1 MVRSFMRA
9 ALLSGVAS
17 ALVLPAA
24 ARADG
29 TAAATATGSDTTGG
43 DEIVVTGDKPT
54 TVASAATKTD
64 TPIVET
70 PQSISVID
78 ASEIK
83 DLGLQ
88 NLNQALRY
96 VAGITPETRG
106 ADAEVYDQFKLRGF
120 DAPVFLDG
128 LKEFTSASGYAAQQV
143 DVSRLDRIEILKG
156 PSGALYGQ
164 SGPGGLVDEQSKLP
178 LDRSFYGA
186 VSGTYGN
193 YDLYRVDGDV
203 GGRVGQDVLWRVYG
217 SANGAD
223 TQQTYGR
230 RERQTISGAVTLGSG
245 SSTSFTLLGNY
256 SHDPRNGDYGVD
268 PALGTLIANPAGR
281 IPTSFYGGEPGDF
294 FSRSQ
299 ASLTYILKHD
309 FGSGWAFRSS
319 GRYQYVHSDLGI
331 VYTSGGPAA
340 AQDDP
345 TVYSRASYATREQL
359 NDWTFDNQLTGTFD
373 TGPIH
378 HSILLGVDRQVAH
391 SAELY
396 KFGPATD
403 IDVFDPLYGTMPT
416 PANPSQV
423 PDYPGF
429 PADPTFAET
438 HTRQQGVYAQDQ
450 ISVGGL
456 RVALSGRQDWARQ
469 TLGDDVQHNQKF
481 TYRVGALYVT
491 PIGLSPYVSYSTSFE
506 PQSTQLASGGLADP
520 SLGKQFE
527 AGLKY
532 QVPGTPILI
541 TGAWFHIDQTNV
553 LQTNPVTFLG
563 YQAGKVRSRG
573 VEIEATAPLPYGFD
587 TKIAFSRQGVKVLQD
602 VAQPAAVGHGLDSVG
617 RGGVTAYLDWS
628 PKSGGLHGVTVG
640 GDVRHVDS
648 VYGDFYTDPVTLA
661 SNTVRTPAVT
671 LFDALLRFDLDA
683 ANPRLRGLT
692 VGLNSSNLFDKKYL
706 TSCLAQY
713 GWCWY
718 GQRRTVQ
725 GTIGFSW

>member
-1 MVRSFMRA
+1 M
-9 ALLSGVAS
+9 LT
-17 ALVLPAA
+17 PCAA
-24 ARADG
+24 AQAAD
-29 TAAATATGSDTTGG
+29 AAAASNG
-43 DEIVVTGDKPT
+43 DEIVVTGDKPV
-54 TVASAATKTD
+54 TVALSATKTNV
-64 TPIVET
+64 PIAET

-78 ASEIK
+78 ASEVAK
-83 DLGLQ
+83 LGLQ

-96 VAGITPETRG
+96 VAGVTPETRG
-106 ADAEVYDQFKLRGF
+106 ADAEVYDQFTLRGF
-120 DAPVFLDG
+120 AAPVFLDG
-128 LKEFTSASGYAAQQV
+128 LKEFTSATGYAQQQV

-164 SGPGGLVDEQSKLP
+164 SGPGGLVNEQSKLP

-193 YDLYRVDGDV
+193 YNLYRVDGDV
-203 GGRVGQDVLWRVYG
+203 GGRAGQNILWRVYG

-223 TQQTYGR
+223 TQQTYGTR
-230 RERQTISGAVTLGSG
+230 ARQTVSGAVTLGTG
-245 SSTSFTLLGNY
+245 TPTSFTILGNY

-268 PALGTLIANPAGR
+268 PVLGTLIANPAGT
-281 IPTSFYGGEPGDF
+281 ISTHFYGGEPGDF

-299 ASLTYILKHD
+299 ASLTYIFKHD

-331 VYTSGGPAA
+331 VYTSGGPAEAIA
-340 AQDDP
+340 AP

-359 NDWTFDNQLTGTFD
+359 NDWTFDNQLTGQFD
-373 TGPIH
+373 TGPLH
-378 HSILLGVDRQVAH
+378 HNVLLGVDRQVAH

-396 KFGPATD
+396 SFGPATN
-403 IDVFDPLYGTMPT
+403 IDVFNPVYGTMPT
-416 PANPSQV
+416 PANPSLV
-423 PDYPGF
+423 PSYSGVGF
-429 PADPTFAET
+429 GTPNFVET

-456 RVALSGRQDWARQ
+456 RLLLSGRQDWARQ
-469 TLGDDVQHNQKF
+469 TLATEIQHNQKF

-506 PQSTQLASGGLADP
+506 PQAQQLASGGLADP

-532 QVPGTPILI
+532 QVPGTPILL

-553 LQTNPVTFLG
+553 LSSNPITFLAF
-563 YQAGKVRSRG
+563 QAGKVRSRG
-573 VEIEATAPLPYGFD
+573 VEIEATAPLPYGFS
-587 TKIAFSRQGVKVLQD
+587 TKIAFSRQAVKVLED

-617 RGGVTAYLDWS
+617 RGGITAYLDWS
-628 PKSGGLHGVTVG
+628 PKSGRLEGLTVG

-648 VYGDFYTDPVTLA
+648 VYADFYTDPVTLA
-661 SNTVRTPAVT
+661 SNPVRTPAAT
-671 LFDALLRFDLDA
+671 LFDALLRFDLGA
-683 ANPRLRGLT
+683 ANPRLKGLT
-692 VGLNSSNLFDKKYL
+692 VGINSTNLFDKKYL

-713 GWCWY
+713 SWCWY